1 MITRENIAEIA
12 QFESPE
18 GCALTFYFQPWT
30 PQNKSH
36 REEAILVK
44 DLVRNALRE
53 AEKQGRNGCA
63 RADLDRIL
71 AMSEHL
77 QGNSGRA
84 KAVFACGSK
93 HFWREFDLPARLPAT
108 GLTVNRRFHLRPLT
122 AIADVLPRVCVALT
136 ARTTARIFDLWM
148 DQITE
153 RERFVSELPRRGR
166 SDGFIGYDAG
176 HAERHVEHEAMHHL
190 KKISERLKDTVDSYD
205 RLIFACRDEMWP
217 DLERHLH
224 PYVKQK
230 MIGRFPFDPATATL
244 DEIKEEADR
253 IMQEFR
259 AKRYRDVFREVVGQA
274 HRNDRGALGIKR
286 VLRSL
291 QTGEIQT
298 LLLGQK
304 FAAPATECLNCGH
317 IDIKMLPNCAACG
330 GRTREM
336 SDVSNALLSAAV
348 RNGLEIIHVPPD
360 PEFEKVGNVAALLR
374 FRADKN
380 KNLELQRA
388 G

>member
-12 QFESPE
+12 QFESSE

-36 REEAILVK
+36 REEVILVK

-53 AEKQGRNGCA
+53 AEKLGRNGCA

-93 HFWREFDLPARLPAT
+93 NFWREFDLPGRLPAT
-108 GLTVNRRFHLRPLT
+108 ELTVNRRFHLRPLT
-122 AIADVLPRVCVALT
+122 AIADVLPRICVALA

-148 DQITE
+148 DEITE

-176 HAERHVEHEAMHHL
+176 HAERHVENEAMHHL
-190 KKISERLKDTVDSYD
+190 KKIAERLKDTVDSYD
-205 RLIFACRDEMWP
+205 RLIFACRDELWP
-217 DLERHLH
+217 ELERYLH
-224 PYVKQK
+224 PYLKQK
-230 MIGRFPFDPATATL
+230 MIGRFAFDPATTTV

-259 AKRYRDVFREVVGQA
+259 TRRYRNVLREVIGQA

-291 QTGEIQT
+291 ETGEIQT

-304 FAAPATECLNCGH
+304 FSAPASECLNCGH
-317 IDIKMLPNCAACG
+317 IDIRMTPNCAACG
-330 GRTREM
+330 GPTREIA
-336 SDVSNALLSAAV
+336 DVSDALLSAAV

-380 KNLELQRA
+380 RNLELQKA